1 MIISCVCLHE
11 VSVLNHFVVCLK
23 PFCCNNNR
31 LHVVDHLPMKCSV
44 YYILVKGIC
53 VAMNFCMDE
62 QSMNH
67 IFLEKKAVMQS
78 HPLCRTCM
86 YQVSTAAL
94 GDLEMG
100 TATLCTKHSQVAG
113 VLPIGMVTAYYCY
126 FFLL

>member
-1 MIISCVCLHE
+1 M
-11 VSVLNHFVVCLK
+11 
-23 PFCCNNNR
+23 
-31 LHVVDHLPMKCSV
+31 
-44 YYILVKGIC
+44 
-53 VAMNFCMDE
+53 AMNFCMDE